1 MQVSKKTCG
10 ILKWFESPHLHAAIL
25 FNCALYALMFTCINV
40 KAVYAAKA
48 SLLKIFSTF
57 LDSFLFLNACRCPE

>member
-10 ILKWFESPHLHAAIL
+10 ILKCFESPHLHAAIL
-25 FNCALYALMFTCINV
+25 FNCALYALMFTCIYV

-48 SLLKIFSTF
+48 SLLNIFNISRYIF
-57 LDSFLFLNACRCPE
+57 IFKCL

>member
-10 ILKWFESPHLHAAIL
+10 ILKCFESPHLHAAIL
-25 FNCALYALMFTCINV
+25 FNCALYALMFTFINV

-48 SLLKIFSTF
+48 SLLNIFNISRF
-57 LDSFLFLNACRCPE
+57 IFIFKCL

>member
-48 SLLKIFSTF
+48 SLLNIFNISRF
-57 LDSFLFLNACRCPE
+57 IFIFKCLYM

>member
-1 MQVSKKTCG
+1 MQVSKKTFG

-25 FNCALYALMFTCINV
+25 FNCALYALMFTFINV

-48 SLLKIFSTF
+48 SLLNI
-57 LDSFLFLNACRCPE
+57 

>member
-25 FNCALYALMFTCINV
+25 FNCALYMYALMFTFINV

-48 SLLKIFSTF
+48 SLLNIFNISRF
-57 LDSFLFLNACRCPE
+57 IFIFKCL

>member
-48 SLLKIFSTF
+48 SLLNIFNIS
-57 LDSFLFLNACRCPE
+57 

>member
-10 ILKWFESPHLHAAIL
+10 IIKCFESPHLHAAIL

-48 SLLKIFSTF
+48 SLLNIFNIS
-57 LDSFLFLNACRCPE
+57 

>member
-25 FNCALYALMFTCINV
+25 LNCALYALMFTCTCINE

-48 SLLKIFSTF
+48 SLLNIFNISRF
-57 LDSFLFLNACRCPE
+57 IFIFKCL

>member
-25 FNCALYALMFTCINV
+25 LNCPLYAVMFTCINV

-48 SLLKIFSTF
+48 SLLNIFNISRF
-57 LDSFLFLNACRCPE
+57 IFIFKCL

>member
-1 MQVSKKTCG
+1 MQVSKKTFG

-25 FNCALYALMFTCINV
+25 FNCALYALMFTFINV

-48 SLLKIFSTF
+48 SLLNIFNISRYIF
-57 LDSFLFLNACRCPE
+57 IFKCL